1 MTMSIGDNMQSVM
14 TIPIADNKQPMMTM
28 SVQYNNTVLVLK
40 KKIHLSAFDK

>member
-1 MTMSIGDNMQSVM
+1 MTMSTGDNMQSIM

-40 KKIHLSAFDK
+40 KKTHLSAFDK